1 MCIVHNFADGLL
13 KAPMLPNSSFV
24 GWMPPLNIM
33 NSMPILKSSSMHPA
47 GCNLNRIAADFI
59 VCSLL
64 LYSGSFK
71 PFTVTGACF
80 PTLTE
85 LHSSTLASR
94 VAIIQ
99 PVRSYLE
106 TNLNYVPLDIKHLW
120 FVKGWNYQ
128 FMYFISERN
137 KHSLNL
143 EAWLHCYI
151 VSLFSVSGPTLQTS

>member
-1 MCIVHNFADGLL
+1 MCLRRYKKFESITFKKVDAYSEYCEFHCR
-13 KAPMLPNSSFV
+13 
-24 GWMPPLNIM
+24 
-33 NSMPILKSSSMHPA
+33 SMSILKSSSMHPA
-47 GCNLNRIAADFI
+47 GSNLNRIAADFI

-106 TNLNYVPLDIKHLW
+106 TNLNYVPLL
-120 FVKGWNYQ
+120 
-128 FMYFISERN
+128 
-137 KHSLNL
+137 
-143 EAWLHCYI
+143 
-151 VSLFSVSGPTLQTS
+151 